1 MSEQKKEQKKDS
13 NELLNWLLIIIGLL
27 YVFQAVMQFLA
38 WAGILVPTW
47 LSDFSTDPDL
57 AAALQLFGSQGLLS
71 IVLGVFAVVA
81 GIGMFKEEE
90 YAMGMAFV
98 VLAIMA
104 VQGIAS
110 LLGGAFN
117 ATYWPSWFIL
127 VSAVVGVFGFL
138 WLLFTYKRYD

>member
-1 MSEQKKEQKKDS
+1 MSETKKAKDS

-27 YVFQAVMQFLA
+27 YVVQAVMQFLA
-38 WAGILVPTW
+38 WAGLPLAIPAW
-47 LSDFSTDPDL
+47 LTEAS
-57 AAALQLFGSQGLLS
+57 AIQLFGSQGLLS
-71 IVLGVFAVVA
+71 IVLGVFAIVA

-110 LLGGAFN
+110 LLSGFDA
-117 ATYWPSWFIL
+117 AYWGSWLVL
-127 VSAVVGVFGFL
+127 VSAIIGVFGFI
-138 WLLFTYKRYD
+138 WLLFTYKRYN

>member
-1 MSEQKKEQKKDS
+1 MNEIKTKQKDS

-27 YVFQAVMQFLA
+27 YVVQAIMQFLA
-38 WAGILVPTW
+38 WAGVPIAVPSW
-47 LSDFSTDPDL
+47 LTE
-57 AAALQLFGSQGLLS
+57 AAAINLFGSQGLLT
-71 IVLGVFAVVA
+71 IVLGFFAIVA

-110 LLGGAFN
+110 LLSGFDA
-117 ATYWPSWFIL
+117 AYWGSWLVL
-127 VSAVVGVFGFL
+127 VSAIIGVFGFI

>member
-1 MSEQKKEQKKDS
+1 MSETKKAKDS

-27 YVFQAVMQFLA
+27 YVVQAVMQFLA
-38 WAGILVPTW
+38 WAGLPLAIPAW
-47 LSDFSTDPDL
+47 LTEAS
-57 AAALQLFGSQGLLS
+57 AIQLFGSQGLLS
-71 IVLGVFAVVA
+71 IVLGVFAIVA

-110 LLGGAFN
+110 LLGGFD
-117 ATYWPSWFIL
+117 ATYWGSWIIL
-127 VSAVVGVFGFL
+127 ASAIIGVFGFV
-138 WLLFTYKRYD
+138 WLLFTYKRYN

>member
-1 MSEQKKEQKKDS
+1 MDETKKVKDS

-27 YVFQAVMQFLA
+27 YVVQAIMQFLA
-38 WAGILVPTW
+38 WFGVPLAIPAW
-47 LSDFSTDPDL
+47 LTE
-57 AAALQLFGSQGLLS
+57 AAAVQLFGSQALLS
-71 IVLGVFAVVA
+71 VVLGVFAIVA

-110 LLGGAFN
+110 LLGGFDVA
-117 ATYWPSWFIL
+117 YWGSWL
-127 VSAVVGVFGFL
+127 VLASAIIGVFGFI
-138 WLLFTYKRYD
+138 WLLFTYKRYN

>member
-1 MSEQKKEQKKDS
+1 MSEMETKKKDS

-27 YVFQAVMQFLA
+27 YVVQAVMQFLA
-38 WAGILVPTW
+38 WAGIPIAVPAW
-47 LSDFSTDPDL
+47 LTE
-57 AAALQLFGSQGLLS
+57 AASIQLFGSQGLLS
-71 IVLGVFAVVA
+71 IVLGFFAIVA
-81 GIGMFKEEE
+81 GIGMFREEE

-110 LLGGAFN
+110 LLGGFD
-117 ATYWPSWFIL
+117 ATYWGSWLIL
-127 VSAVVGVFGFL
+127 ASAVIGVLGFF

>member
-13 NELLNWLLIIIGLL
+13 NELLNLLLIIIGLL

>member
-1 MSEQKKEQKKDS
+1 MSETNKKDS

-27 YVFQAVMQFLA
+27 FVFQAVTQFLA
-38 WAGILVPTW
+38 WAGVPFAVPSW
-47 LSDFSTDPDL
+47 LTE

-71 IVLGVFAVVA
+71 IVLGFFAIVA

-110 LLGGAFN
+110 LLGGLFN
-117 ATYWPSWFIL
+117 ATYWGSWIIL
-127 VSAVVGVFGFL
+127 ASTIIGVLGFV
-138 WLLFTYKRYD
+138 WLLFTYKRYS